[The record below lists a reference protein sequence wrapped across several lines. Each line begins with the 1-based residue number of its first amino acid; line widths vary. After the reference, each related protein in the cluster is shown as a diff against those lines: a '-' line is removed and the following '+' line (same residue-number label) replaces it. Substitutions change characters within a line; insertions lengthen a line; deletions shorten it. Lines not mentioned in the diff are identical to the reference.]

1 MPDFC
6 VDLIRM
12 RAALAFPLR
21 SGRLTQVNDW
31 MEDLLIT
38 SSEDLYRF
46 KGVLAI
52 DGWPDRFIFQ
62 VCMQPVSQSIAPFPA
77 A

>member
-1 MPDFC
+1 MLGAPYGS
-6 VDLIRM
+6 VET
-12 RAALAFPLR
+12 LR
-21 SGRLTQVNDW
+21 EVCGTWLQVNDW
-31 MEDLLIT
+31 MEDLLID

-62 VCMQPVSQSIAPFPA
+62 VTLAEHTA
-77 A
+77 H